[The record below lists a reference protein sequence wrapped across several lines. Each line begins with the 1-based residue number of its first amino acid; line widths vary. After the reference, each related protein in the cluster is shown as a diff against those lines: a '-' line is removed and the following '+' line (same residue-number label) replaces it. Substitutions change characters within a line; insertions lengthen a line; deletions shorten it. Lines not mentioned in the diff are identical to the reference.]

1 MAHQNIRL
9 NLASA
14 IFPFYTEAGG
24 RTIMMSSIDENFDRY
39 NAANTTPDKG
49 VPQVF
54 YMHNCMP
61 ISGGFQSI
69 SYDQVIPAYST
80 PVTDFDTC
88 FSLVS
93 FHLNPYLFVPA
104 AGKNYIFDGNT
115 NAWHP
120 TNPFTPGTVPP
131 NCLVTTAF
139 IKGITYIY
147 YSGIGCYQYNDA
159 TVTFFPVTLTGLVA
173 TDILGICEANGYMI
187 AFSATAIAWSSIS
200 DPTNFVPNIQTGAGG
215 GAVQEAKGKINFC
228 VHLAGGFL
236 IYCERNI
243 VGASYTANTAFPYI
257 IVEVK
262 GSGGVDSIDK
272 VAYQGNLPYMVAMTT
287 AGLQQVSL
295 DSAIPTMP
303 EVSDF
308 LTAKVFED
316 FDETTASFSM
326 QYPTAALSIK
336 LSTVSN
342 KYIVLSYG
350 LAAPDFTHAIIFDI
364 DLNRYGKVKINHRS
378 VFVFIDPGPGV
389 FGSVRAK
396 ENLAFLQKDG
406 KIQLANF
413 NISTANSDGV
423 FIIGKFQFTRQS
435 VIIHQRTDVESI
447 HPGRNDFELVLLP
460 TFNGKDFAPAVN
472 TTRIRSGDLVATFAR
487 RFTASNIS
495 LCCLGAFN
503 LTSLIMNF
511 TVGGSR

>member
-1 MAHQNIRL
+1 MANQFIRL

-14 IFPFYTEAGG
+14 IFPFYTEAAG
-24 RTIMMSSIDENFDRY
+24 RTIIMPAIDENFDRY

-69 SYDQVIPAYST
+69 SYDQAIPAYAT
-80 PVTDFDTC
+80 PATDFDTC

-93 FHLNPYLFVPA
+93 SHFNPYLFVPA
-104 AGKNYIFDGNT
+104 RGKNYIFDGNN
-115 NAWHP
+115 NAWTS
-120 TNPFTPGTVPP
+120 TNPFTPGSVPP

-147 YSGIGCYQYNDA
+147 YAGIGCYQYNDA
-159 TVTFFPVTLTGLVA
+159 TATFSPITLTGLIA

-187 AFSATAIAWSSIS
+187 AFSAAAIAWSSIS
-200 DPTNFVPNIQTGAGG
+200 NPTDFVPNIQTGAGG
-215 GAVQEAKGKINFC
+215 GAIQEAKGKINFC

-272 VAYQGNLPYMVAMTT
+272 VAYQGNLSYMVAMTT
-287 AGLQQVSL
+287 AGLQQISL

-326 QYPTAALSIK
+326 QYPTTALSIK
-336 LSTVSN
+336 LSSVSN
-342 KYIVLSYG
+342 KFIVISYG

-364 DLNRYGKVKINHRS
+364 GLNRYGKVKINHRCA
-378 VFVFIDPGPGV
+378 FVFIDPGPGV
-389 FGSVRAK
+389 FGAVRAK

-406 KIQLANF
+406 KVQLANF

-423 FIIGKFQFTRQS
+423 FILGKLQFSRQN
-435 VIIHQRTDVESI
+435 VIIHQTTDVESV
-447 HPGRNDFELVLLP
+447 HPERNDFELLLLP
-460 TFNGKDFAPAVN
+460 TFNGKDFDTAVP
-472 TTRIRSGDLVATFAR
+472 TVPIRSGRLVNTFAK
-487 RFTASNIS
+487 RFTAINLS
-495 LCCLGAFN
+495 LCCIGAFN
-503 LTSLIMNF
+503 LTSLITNF
-511 TVGGSR
+511 TIGGNR